1 MSDNREFSTARARSL
16 EAALIAVYRDF
27 AAASLIADCDSRE
40 LPVAMG
46 QSFGTRSREIRF
58 SVSLDRCGSM

>member
-27 AAASLIADCDSRE
+27 AAASLIADAR
-40 LPVAMG
+40 L
-46 QSFGTRSREIRF
+46 
-58 SVSLDRCGSM
+58 